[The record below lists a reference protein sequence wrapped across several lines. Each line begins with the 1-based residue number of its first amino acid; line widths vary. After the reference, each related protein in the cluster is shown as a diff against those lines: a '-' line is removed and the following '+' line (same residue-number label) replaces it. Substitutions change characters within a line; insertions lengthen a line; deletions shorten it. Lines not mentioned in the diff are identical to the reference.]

1 MEEIIIESNNVFF
14 VNNEWRYERRIVN
27 LSTFTI
33 SYEVKKGLKTKEEAV
48 QFKEI
53 DDKQF
58 QKDLKKIKRIANA
71 EYTFKEYSARL
82 LKIPKFFFSELESKK
97 KYNQVI
103 IRNAKK
109 RGANVEEEYISLSHT
124 GTRKKKTALLAAVK
138 RVCKEALVPEISV
151 HTLRH
156 QFATILLEKEVPLEQ
171 ISHLLGHKSV
181 TTTLNIYCGIMDARE
196 GTKDVISTFAP
207 YVNDGE

>member
-1 MEEIIIESNNVFF
+1 MHSKQTLRISRQYTTNYHLAESNDNF
-14 VNNEWRYERRIVN
+14 EYSYYSEEKEPK
-27 LSTFTI
+27 ST
-33 SYEVKKGLKTKEEAV
+33 
-48 QFKEI
+48 
-53 DDKQF
+53 
-58 QKDLKKIKRIANA
+58 
-71 EYTFKEYSARL
+71 SARL

-109 RGANVEEEYISLSHT
+109 RRANVEEEYISLSHT

-156 QFATILLEKEVPLEQ
+156 QFATNINLLLFCWKKK
-171 ISHLLGHKSV
+171 SH
-181 TTTLNIYCGIMDARE
+181 
-196 GTKDVISTFAP
+196 
-207 YVNDGE
+207 

>member
-1 MEEIIIESNNVFF
+1 MHSKQTLRISRQYTTNYHLAESNDNF
-14 VNNEWRYERRIVN
+14 EYSYYSEEKEPK
-27 LSTFTI
+27 ST
-33 SYEVKKGLKTKEEAV
+33 
-48 QFKEI
+48 
-53 DDKQF
+53 
-58 QKDLKKIKRIANA
+58 
-71 EYTFKEYSARL
+71 SARL

-103 IRNAKK
+103 MRNAKK

>member
-1 MEEIIIESNNVFF
+1 MQDYEQGKSVDLNIVTLIKKKQTLRISRQYTTNYHLAERNDNFEYSYYSEEKEPK
-14 VNNEWRYERRIVN
+14 
-27 LSTFTI
+27 ST
-33 SYEVKKGLKTKEEAV
+33 
-48 QFKEI
+48 
-53 DDKQF
+53 
-58 QKDLKKIKRIANA
+58 
-71 EYTFKEYSARL
+71 SARL

-196 GTKDVISTFAP
+196 VTKDVISTFAP